1 MVKVGDTV
9 KLINVNR
16 YAELKGF
23 YEGEEVEVY
32 GVDKSN
38 GDITVLS
45 KDGGLSKLFT
55 KDGYEF
61 VASSDE
67 RLNGSLGGLVKLT
80 EQWSINKGLD
90 QAEPTKQFL
99 KVSEE
104 FGEIG
109 AALARGN
116 EADFKDAV
124 GDTVVTLI
132 ILAQQKGYTLKEC
145 LQVAYDEIAGRT
157 GQMVDGVFV
166 KDEDLEG
173 EEE

>member
-1 MVKVGDTV
+1 MVKVGDRVELV
-9 KLINVNR
+9 KSIAFPAFKAGKTGRVNLINKGEYNPIFVKFDDGLQFNFGVN
-16 YAELKGF
+16 EIKKVV
-23 YEGEEVEVY
+23 EEPNM
-32 GVDKSN
+32 KN
-38 GDITVLS
+38 LITQV
-45 KDGGLSKLFT
+45 
-55 KDGYEF
+55 
-61 VASSDE
+61 
-67 RLNGSLGGLVKLT
+67 
-80 EQWSINKGLD
+80 EQWSKEKGLD

-132 ILAQQKGYTLKEC
+132 ILAQQKGYTLEEC
-145 LQVAYDEIAGRT
+145 LQVAYAEISGRT

-166 KDEDLEG
+166 KSEDLEG
-173 EEE
+173 AGE